1 MFRSTDISKIEDRVD
16 YYHMEFDL
24 YDYETLSPAHI
35 PMTFNILDRI
45 GYNYMILG
53 IDKDLQN
60 GLINKCVFYM
70 VADMSFDRKQFHL
83 KIPKLSNNTIV
94 DAINK
99 KYTSEVYI
107 DKITGS
113 SISMVLVMID
123 NKLKR
128 LNKLKK
134 IKNNICHI

>member
-134 IKNNICHI
+134 IKNNICQV